1 MDGTEVNDNDDETL
15 PATPFA
21 GSRLDASGKT
31 PNDNKW
37 EVNNGGRDIDF
48 DGVFD
53 ENTVNSKEP
62 EANNVSVPDEHVANQ
77 EAFAQKAAPKADGMV
92 GVAAR
97 KLAAA
102 EASLRKQNSK
112 ISRLWEQVA

>member
-1 MDGTEVNDNDDETL
+1 M
-15 PATPFA
+15 
-21 GSRLDASGKT
+21 
-31 PNDNKW
+31 
-37 EVNNGGRDIDF
+37 
-48 DGVFD
+48 
-53 ENTVNSKEP
+53 NSKEP

-112 ISRLWEQVA
+112 IARLREQVA